1 MFTKNRYS
9 QVMFISYIKLN
20 TINLF
25 RGLMDKALDY
35 KPKGRE
41 FESCCRRFFNYFFYL
56 LIYSFMIII
65 IKLIFCLN
73 FSFRYVLQNW
83 HNSLKFDCI
92 KTAAYAP
99 LTKYCDILRGSC
111 LRHCHV
117 RTLTMG
123 HLRYSN
129 ET

>member
-1 MFTKNRYS
+1 MMQCLQKNRYS
-9 QVMFISYIKLN
+9 QVMFISDIKLN
-20 TINLF
+20 TFNFF

-41 FESCCRRFFNYFFYL
+41 FESCCRRFFNDFFYL

-65 IKLIFCLN
+65 IKLIFCLY

-99 LTKYCDILRGSC
+99 LICESAALNLYLYILFNFPFY
-111 LRHCHV
+111 L
-117 RTLTMG
+117 
-123 HLRYSN
+123 
-129 ET
+129 